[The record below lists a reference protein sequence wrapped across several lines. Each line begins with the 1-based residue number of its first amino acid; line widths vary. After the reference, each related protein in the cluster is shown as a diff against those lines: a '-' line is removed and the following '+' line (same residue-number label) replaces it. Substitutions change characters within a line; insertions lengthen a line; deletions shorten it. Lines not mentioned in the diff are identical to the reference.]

1 MPGFTDYK
9 SWKACLLENRW
20 IRLYAVPQLGGRLMQ
35 LEMDGHEFFFVN
47 PLLAGKEPG
56 ADRLGANQTWLNFG
70 GEKIWPAPQGWDSVD
85 RWPGPPDPVLDSG
98 EYVAELAD
106 DGKNE
111 LRLTSPVDP
120 YTGLQI
126 SREVSVS
133 ENRPEVNVSVTFKN
147 TANTPKRWS
156 VWPVMQMS
164 TPGER
169 EGQYQVVCP
178 ANPQSRFRNGYRVM
192 HGLVNNPQFSLN
204 AQGNVQVD
212 YQYLVGKIGMDAD
225 AGWAAFND
233 KETGKVLVVVYPYEK
248 DKTYPNDTSFQVWT
262 AGRGM
267 VYSRN
272 VIREHAGDRAL
283 NPPYLEM
290 EQLSPLQ
297 EIKPGGKIQFKYRML
312 GSTMPAGETVKSV
325 NETGVIASPFIWTPR
340 ENGIFLIAAYG
351 VFSAGTLKI
360 QVHNA
365 SGREASLH
373 ETSVSPL
380 KGIRVG
386 LFVAREFLSGDFWF
400 TADLFDTDGQFAGVL
415 DEGVIRFDTSL
426 I

>member
-9 SWKACLLENRW
+9 SRKACLLENRW
-20 IRLYAVPQLGGRLMQ
+20 IRLYAVPQLGGRLIQ
-35 LEMDGHEFFFVN
+35 LEMEGHEFFFVN
-47 PLLAGKEPG
+47 PLLEGKEPG
-56 ADRLGANQTWLNFG
+56 PTRLGENNTWLNFG
-70 GEKIWPAPQGWDSVD
+70 GEKIWPAPQGWDSAD
-85 RWPGPPDPVLDSG
+85 QWPGPPDPVLDSG

-106 DGKNE
+106 GSKNE
-111 LRLTSPVDP
+111 LRLTSPADR

-126 SREVSVS
+126 IREVSVS

-164 TPGER
+164 TPGQG

-178 ANPQSRFRNGYRVM
+178 ANQQSSFRNGYQVM

-204 AQGNVQVD
+204 TEGNVQVD

-233 KETGKVLVVVYPYEK
+233 KETGKVLAVMFPYEK

-272 VIREHAGDRAL
+272 VVRQHADDRTL
-283 NPPYLEM
+283 NPPYLEL
-290 EQLSPLQ
+290 ELLSPLQ
-297 EIKPGGKIQFKYRML
+297 EIMPGKEVQFEYRMQA
-312 GSTMPAGETVKSV
+312 STIPAGETVKNV
-325 NETGVIASPFIWTPR
+325 NETGVIASSFTWKPQ
-340 ENGIFLIAAYG
+340 ENGIFLSAAYG

-360 QVHNA
+360 QGHNA
-365 SGREASLH
+365 SGCEASLH
-373 ETSVSPL
+373 ETTVSPL
-380 KGIRVG
+380 RGIRIV
-386 LFVAREFLSGDFWF
+386 LFIAREFLPGDFCV
-400 TADLFDTDGQFAGVL
+400 TARLFDADGQLAGVL
-415 DEGVIRFDTSL
+415 DEGIIQFNL
-426 I
+426 